1 MKNFGH
7 ALGHVVT
14 AALLGLV
21 LASNPAQ
28 AQPQASGHA
37 STAPG
42 GNTEN
47 GRKAFIKH
55 SCYSCHGYEAEGGVG
70 FRLVGY
76 PGTLESFI
84 AYVRKPPGVMPPAG
98 AKITAQEFLDIY
110 TWVRSIPPS
119 PDAKSIALL
128 KP

>member
-1 MKNFGH
+1 MKNSRHAFGH
-7 ALGHVVT
+7 VL
-14 AALLGLV
+14 AAVLLGLV
-21 LASNPAQ
+21 LAPNPAQ
-28 AQPQASGHA
+28 AQSQGSGRT
-37 STAPG
+37 STVPG
-42 GNTEN
+42 GNAEN
-47 GRKAFIKH
+47 GRKAFIGH

-76 PGTLESFI
+76 SGTLESFI
-84 AYVRKPPGVMPPAG
+84 AYVRKPAGAMPPAG